1 MPLGFPTNPNP
12 GDTYTIGNT
21 TYVWNGSAWIISGS
35 QSNVTGN
42 IATFTG
48 IVTITTTTQS
58 TSTDTGGLVVFGG
71 VGIGGNLN
79 IGGSLNVIG
88 SILGVGTGT
97 AISLSTGTFETL
109 FVTSSTNAFSTQSGA
124 LQVVGGVGV
133 GGDMWIGGVL
143 YAAGGTV
150 LTTATFQAQLNQ
162 GDDIRLD
169 VVTATNVVIIN
180 NTSTLQSVTTRGSTT
195 TRALTVLNTTQS
207 TSTVTGA
214 VVISG
219 GLGVGKRINAESLRI
234 ADAVFDST
242 QTLVNTTSSTV
253 IDTFD
258 ITDFRS
264 AKYLIQ
270 IDEGTGAG
278 ADFELIE
285 ILLVGDNNG
294 TVWATEYG
302 VVTSNGYLGDF
313 NAEFTGTTVSLYFTA
328 YAATNKTVK
337 VLRTGM
343 AA

>member
-1 MPLGFPTNPNP
+1 MPLGLPTNPSI
-12 GDTYTIGNT
+12 GSTYTIGNT
-21 TYVWNGSAWIISGS
+21 TYVWNGSAWIISAS
-35 QSNVTGN
+35 QSNITGN

-48 IVTITTTTQS
+48 IMVITTTTQS
-58 TSTDTGGLVVFGG
+58 TSTNTGGLVVLGG

-79 IGGSLNVIG
+79 IGGQLNVIG
-88 SILGVGTGT
+88 GISGIGAGTS
-97 AISLSTGTFETL
+97 ISLSTGTFETL
-109 FVTSSTNAFSTQSGA
+109 FVTSTTNSISTQSGA

-133 GGDMWIGGVL
+133 GGDMYIGGVL
-143 YAAGGTV
+143 YAGGGTV
-150 LTTATFQAQLNQ
+150 LTTSTFNAQLNQ

-169 VVTATNVVIIN
+169 VITATNVVIIN

-195 TRALTVLNTTQS
+195 TQKITILNTTQS
-207 TSTVTGA
+207 TSTITGA
-214 VVISG
+214 IVVSG
-219 GLGVGKRINAESLRI
+219 GVGIGGRLNAESVRI
-234 ADAVFDST
+234 ADSVFDST
-242 QTLVNTTSSTV
+242 QTLVNTTSSTI
-253 IDTFD
+253 IDTFS

-294 TVWATEYG
+294 TVYATEYG